1 MVDQNDDTQDAA
13 RPPNLNDLLGLCREL
28 NARGAKYLV
37 IGGMAVIQ
45 HGFVRATEDIDLLVE
60 VSAENFSKIRDAMLT
75 LPDRAIREVEPD
87 DLDKYV
93 VVRVGDEF
101 VVDLMKSACG
111 VDYAEASKQV
121 SLRTIQGVSIPFA
134 DPQLLLRMK
143 QTCREKDAMD
153 RMFLENLLK
162 SNNLIKHSRPNEDS

>member
-1 MVDQNDDTQDAA
+1 MVNQNDDTPDAA

-60 VSAENFSKIRDAMLT
+60 VSVDNFSRIRDAMLT

-111 VDYAEASKQV
+111 VEYAEASKQV
-121 SLRTIQGVSIPFA
+121 SLSTIEGVLIPFA
-134 DPQLLLRMK
+134 NPQLLLRMK
-143 QTCREKDAMD
+143 QTYREKDAMD

-162 SNNLIKHSRPNEDS
+162 SNDPPKGS